1 MFSLQTKLMLKTI
14 ALNDRVFFSDG
25 EQDLRLVSI
34 FDEYLLG
41 NEGLHATCEH
51 PVAVLLTDAI
61 ETALYKN
68 SRAVN
73 REFLARSLDELTL
86 EPRSLPELQTESLC
100 IKTLVSLAHFRHA
113 AKVMIGVFIKEREKP
128 EADRTWEFGEEID
141 TIKALFNDKLKEGIR
156 S

>member
-1 MFSLQTKLMLKTI
+1 MLKTI
-14 ALNDRVFFSDG
+14 ALNEGVFFSDA

-73 REFLARSLDELTL
+73 EEFLARSLYELTL
-86 EPRSLPELQTESLC
+86 EPSSLPE
-100 IKTLVSLAHFRHA
+100 
-113 AKVMIGVFIKEREKP
+113 
-128 EADRTWEFGEEID
+128 
-141 TIKALFNDKLKEGIR
+141 
-156 S
+156 